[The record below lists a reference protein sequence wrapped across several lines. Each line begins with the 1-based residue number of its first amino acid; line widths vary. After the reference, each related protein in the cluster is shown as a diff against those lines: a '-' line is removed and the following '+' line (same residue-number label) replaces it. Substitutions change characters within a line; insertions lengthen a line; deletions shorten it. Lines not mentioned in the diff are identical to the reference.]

1 MNFGRVLTAMVTPF
15 DHQGEVDYPATKNL
29 IDHLIANGTDALVVA
44 GTTGESPTLTNEEK
58 VALFSFA
65 VKEVNGRIPV
75 IAGTGSNNTRES
87 IALTAEAESTGV
99 DGVMLVVPYY
109 NKPNQEGMYQHFKTI
124 AESTSLPVM
133 MYNVP
138 GRTASVLEPDT
149 VVRLASDVDNIV
161 SVKEASGN
169 LDAIADIIE
178 RTDEDF
184 TLYSGDDGLT
194 LPILAIGGTGI
205 VSVSSHVLGQEMQQ
219 MVQAHFAGRPSE
231 AAAIHREI
239 LPKCQALF
247 SAPSPTPVKAVL
259 NMAGV
264 PVGDVRLPLVPLS
277 DEEHREL
284 MRKMQLQITRVS

>member
-1 MNFGRVLTAMVTPF
+1 

-44 GTTGESPTLTNEEK
+44 GTTGESPTLTTEAK

-65 VKEVNGRIPV
+65 VKEVNGRITV

-87 IALTAEAESTGV
+87 TALNAEAESPGV
-99 DGVMLVVPYY
+99 DGVIIVDHYS
-109 NKPNQEGMYQHFKTI
+109 NKPNQEGMYEHVTKI
-124 AESTSLPVM
+124 AESTSLRVM

-194 LPILAIGGTGI
+194 L
-205 VSVSSHVLGQEMQQ
+205 
-219 MVQAHFAGRPSE
+219 
-231 AAAIHREI
+231 
-239 LPKCQALF
+239 
-247 SAPSPTPVKAVL
+247 
-259 NMAGV
+259 
-264 PVGDVRLPLVPLS
+264 
-277 DEEHREL
+277 
-284 MRKMQLQITRVS
+284 